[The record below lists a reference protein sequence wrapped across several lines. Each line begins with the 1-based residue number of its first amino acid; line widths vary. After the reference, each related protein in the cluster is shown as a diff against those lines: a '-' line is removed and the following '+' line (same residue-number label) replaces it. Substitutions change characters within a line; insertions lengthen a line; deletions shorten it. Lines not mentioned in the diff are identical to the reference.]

1 MERYWVGFSCG
12 ILHKLIKCVFWGWDC
27 SLVDMHIILIICNIK
42 TCMIEA
48 TKKVMVV
55 YGRLAY
61 DFFFLI
67 AKCYLS
73 VSTNSTYSKCD
84 GGKEQRYI
92 FGFASDTRDM
102 SRLK

>member
-1 MERYWVGFSCG
+1 MCREG
-12 ILHKLIKCVFWGWDC
+12 C
-27 SLVDMHIILIICNIK
+27 SLVGMHIILLICNIK
-42 TCMIEA
+42 DVSLTA
-48 TKKVMVV
+48 TEKVMVV